1 MGLTDRIP
9 IRIVQTQDMHD
20 TKKISV
26 LVDFADYV
34 GNSNT
39 LERSVEK
46 FKKTY
51 LDTVQSA
58 KKLFYGA
65 SPEERKYQ
73 DLPSS
78 LYWDLGSLINAFNK
92 SVEDEFEIINYNEA
106 ISRDFGLSKDY
117 IYDLVTVVKLF
128 KKREIVDAVYFSYYR
143 ALKRKHKELK
153 RLGLFER
160 EKKRLN
166 RLGKVGSLPGRERY
180 KKQLVETIR
189 DAEFDL
195 KKTGKRK
202 AKQSDMS
209 QYFPQ

>member
-1 MGLTDRIP
+1 MDLTGRIP

-20 TKKISV
+20 TKKISI

-34 GNSNT
+34 GNSST

-46 FKKTY
+46 FKKMY

-58 KKLFYGA
+58 KKLFYGT
-65 SPEERKYQ
+65 SSEERKYQ

-78 LYWDLGSLINAFNK
+78 LYWDLGNLINAFTK

-106 ISRDFGLSKDY
+106 MSRDFGLSKDY
-117 IYDLVTVVKLF
+117 IYDLITVVRLF
-128 KKREIVDAVYFSYYR
+128 KKSEVVDTVYFSYYR
-143 ALKRKHKELK
+143 ALKRKHRELK
-153 RLGLFER
+153 RLGLFEM

-166 RLGKVGSLPGRERY
+166 RLGREGSLPGRERY

-189 DAEFDL
+189 DAELDL
-195 KKTGKRK
+195 KKTGRRK

>member
-1 MGLTDRIP
+1 MTDRIP

-78 LYWDLGSLINAFNK
+78 LYWDLGNLINAFNK

-166 RLGKVGSLPGRERY
+166 RLGKAGSLPGRERY